1 MKHLSKQ
8 KKQHLLLVS
17 LATVGILA
25 GMWFGLISWQQGRI
39 AKLAS
44 ERDTTKTKLKGMNDT
59 LDRAQ
64 QIEQKLEEET
74 QRLAT
79 AEQLMASGD
88 LYAWIINTVRDFKSK
103 HPAVDIPQFSTIQIG
118 ETTLLPKFP
127 YQQATLT
134 VAGKAYYH
142 DLGVF
147 ISDFENEFPYIRLQ
161 NLVLEPGSATDGGY
175 SEKLAFRVDIVALV
189 KPEA

>member
-1 MKHLSKQ
+1 MKYLSKQ

-17 LATVGILA
+17 LGTAGIVA
-25 GMWFGLISWQQGRI
+25 GMWFGLISWQQDRI
-39 AKLAS
+39 AKLTA
-44 ERDTTKTKLKGMNDT
+44 ERDATMLKLKGMKDT
-59 LDRAQ
+59 FGRSAE
-64 QIEQKLEEET
+64 ITRKLEQET

-79 AEQLMASGD
+79 AEELMASGD
-88 LYAWIINTVRDFKSK
+88 LYAWIINTVRNFKTK
-103 HPAVDIPQFSTIQIG
+103 HPAVDIPQFSTIQVG

-127 YQQATLT
+127 YRQATLT

-142 DLGVF
+142 DLGSF

-161 NLVLEPGSATDGGY
+161 NLVLEPGSSTDGTY
-175 SEKLAFRVDIVALV
+175 SEKLAFRMDIVALV

>member
-17 LATVGILA
+17 LGTAGILA
-25 GMWFGLISWQQGRI
+25 GMWFGLISWQQDRI
-39 AKLAS
+39 AKLTT
-44 ERDTTKTKLKGMNDT
+44 ERDATMLKLKGMKDT
-59 LDRAQ
+59 FSRSEEIAR
-64 QIEQKLEEET
+64 KLEQET

-79 AEQLMASGD
+79 AEELMASGD
-88 LYAWIINTVRDFKSK
+88 LYAWIINTVRNFKTK
-103 HPAVDIPQFSTIQIG
+103 YPTVDIPQFSTIQVG

-142 DLGVF
+142 DLGSF

-161 NLVLEPGSATDGGY
+161 NLVLEPGSSTDGAY
-175 SEKLAFRVDIVALV
+175 SEKLSFRMDIVALV

>member
-1 MKHLSKQ
+1 MKYLSKQ

-17 LATVGILA
+17 LGTAGILA
-25 GMWFGLISWQQGRI
+25 GMWFGLISWQQDRI
-39 AKLAS
+39 AKLTA
-44 ERDTTKTKLKGMNDT
+44 ERDATMLKLKGMKDT
-59 LDRAQ
+59 FGRSAE
-64 QIEQKLEEET
+64 ITRKLEQET

-79 AEQLMASGD
+79 AEELMASGD
-88 LYAWIINTVRDFKSK
+88 LYAWIINTVRNFKTK
-103 HPAVDIPQFSTIQIG
+103 HPAVDIPQFSTIQVG

-127 YQQATLT
+127 YRQATLT

-142 DLGVF
+142 DLGSF

-161 NLVLEPGSATDGGY
+161 NLVLEPGSSTDGTY
-175 SEKLAFRVDIVALV
+175 SEKLAFRMDIVALV